1 MSISLAQTARQS
13 PHPAPFQDCSK
24 ILSCPVTGQ
33 ALRITENW
41 WISAD
46 GSRRYPV
53 EDGSVA
59 NPAAVWRDGVWS
71 GGSSRV
77 GLVG

>member
-1 MSISLAQTARQS
+1 MSISPVQTARQS
-13 PHPAPFQDCSK
+13 PSPAPFKDCSE

-53 EDGSVA
+53 EDGIP
-59 NPAAVWRDGVWS
+59 NC
-71 GGSSRV
+71 SRRLIRRSPI
-77 GLVG
+77 GMSPKS